1 MPNSEVVLKSENED
15 SAVTELEDLCC
26 SSDASFT
33 PTAINVE
40 NSKDV
45 IIGPVTQF
53 HGPVTIYQNVT
64 QSSASRGTIG
74 NGSANTTDLNGK
86 LVKSESTC
94 SDSPHAEKPK
104 NSFLYSK
111 HVKYLGIS
119 LVVIVILVTTTC
131 VLILPRKTEKSPET
145 PDTNTATPRLP
156 LGPGAIIEK
165 KIWGGRATL
174 NFSKPLPHPT
184 HFVIVSHT
192 VTPTCSD
199 FPACSQ
205 RVQSMQ
211 DYHVGNLKSPDIGY
225 NFVIGGDGNAYVGRG
240 WDIRNFHMD
249 DSIGISFIGNF
260 LHDHLTTEMI
270 SVAKKLLDEGV
281 KSGKLARDYKL
292 VAHNQTFR
300 TESPGPNVYKEI
312 KNWPHFDAGI
322 YYSR

>member
-1 MPNSEVVLKSENED
+1 MCPLMKLIRVNSSRYRQKSDVVSR
-15 SAVTELEDLCC
+15 S
-26 SSDASFT
+26 
-33 PTAINVE
+33 
-40 NSKDV
+40 
-45 IIGPVTQF
+45 
-53 HGPVTIYQNVT
+53 
-64 QSSASRGTIG
+64 QS
-74 NGSANTTDLNGK
+74 GK